1 MPNFNSPLAAF
12 LHWEA
17 QCPDKI
23 FLTQPINGQLLT
35 YTFAQ
40 AGMQARAIAAFL
52 SSQGFSQG
60 SHIAL
65 LSKNCAH
72 WVMAD
77 LAIMMS
83 GHVSIP
89 IYPTLNAQSVEQ
101 ILTHSESKA
110 VIVGK
115 LDDYSGQQA
124 GVIDIPR
131 IGVAAFGVEE
141 QHSWEDLVAQAQPW
155 DGIVE
160 RGEDQLQTI
169 IYTSGTTGNPKGVMH
184 TVGNFMTS
192 ISTLKDIL
200 KLHEHARFFSYL
212 PLAHVA
218 ERLIWTY
225 ALTLGGHVRFPESL
239 ETFAADLE
247 ATQPE
252 AFFAVPRIWTKFQ
265 EKILEKIPQKKLST
279 LLSIPIISGII
290 KSKLQ
295 KKLGLKH
302 SKITLSAAAPLSKD
316 VIEWYQTIGIEILQV
331 YGMTEDCCI
340 SHFNLKGANK
350 VGTVGKPLPGVKVK
364 FSPEGEILLKNDCL
378 MKGYFKAPEMTS
390 EVLDA
395 EGYLH
400 TGDMGEYDYDGY
412 LSITGR
418 AKDQFKTDKGK
429 YIAPAPIE
437 LIVGESPYIEQI
449 CIVGTSIPQPIG
461 LVVLSEHGNEKPM
474 EELIPSLEE
483 SIAAVNPR
491 LEKHERIEKIVV
503 MKDNWSVENGLMT
516 PTLKLRR
523 NRIEKRYQSQYPS
536 WFGEQGQIVFE
547 R

>member
-1 MPNFNSPLAAF
+1 MHVFSSPLKAF
-12 LHWEA
+12 LHWESE
-17 QCPDKI
+17 CPNKVMM
-23 FLTQPINGQLLT
+23 TQPIDGQLH
-35 YTFAQ
+35 TFTFEEV
-40 AGMQARAIAAFL
+40 GRQARAIADFL
-52 SSQGFSQG
+52 LAQNFPPG
-60 SHIAL
+60 SHVAL

-72 WVMAD
+72 WLMAD

-89 IYPTLNAQSVEQ
+89 IYPTLNDASVNQ
-101 ILTHSESKA
+101 ILTHSESRA
-110 VIVGK
+110 LIVGK
-115 LDDYSGQQA
+115 LDDYASQRP
-124 GVIDIPR
+124 GVPDIPR
-131 IGVAAFGVEE
+131 IGVEAFGINE
-141 QHSWEDLVAQAQPW
+141 QHSWEQLVNETETSISMP
-155 DGIVE
+155 DPSP
-160 RGEDQLQTI
+160 DQLHTI

-192 ISTLKDIL
+192 IHTLKDIL
-200 KLHEHARFFSYL
+200 KLHNHARFFSYL

-225 ALTLGGHVRFPESL
+225 ALALGGHIRFPESL
-239 ETFAADLE
+239 DTFGADLE

-265 EKILEKIPQKKLST
+265 EKILEKIPQKKLTT
-279 LLSIPIISGII
+279 LLSIPILSGII

-302 SKITLSAAAPLSKD
+302 SKVTLSAAAPLAKE

-350 VGTVGKPLPGVKVK
+350 IGTVGKPLPGVKVK

-378 MKGYFKAPEMTS
+378 MKGYFKAPEMTAQ
-390 EVLDA
+390 VLDTD
-395 EGYLH
+395 GYLH

-429 YIAPAPIE
+429 YISPSPIE
-437 LIVGESPYIEQI
+437 LIVSENPYIEQI
-449 CIVGTSIPQPIG
+449 CIVGTGIPQPIG
-461 LVVLSEHGNEKPM
+461 LVVLSEHGNEKPV

-491 LEKHERIEKIVV
+491 LEKHERLEKIII

-523 NRIEKRYQSQYPS
+523 NQIEKRYQGQYQL
-536 WFGEQGQIVFE
+536 WFDESETIVFE

>member
-1 MPNFNSPLAAF
+1 MPNFDSPLQAF

-23 FLTQPINGQLLT
+23 FLSQPIDGQLHT

-40 AGMQARAIAAFL
+40 AGEQARAIAGFL
-52 SSQGFSQG
+52 SAQGFPQG

-72 WVMAD
+72 WLMAD

-89 IYPTLNAQSVEQ
+89 IYPTLNADSIRQ

-110 VIVGK
+110 IIVGK
-115 LDDYSGQQA
+115 LDDYPGQQA
-124 GVIDIPR
+124 GVTDIPR
-131 IGVAAFGVEE
+131 IGVNAFGIAE
-141 QHSWEDLVAQAQPW
+141 QYTWEDLVAQSDGW
-155 DGIVE
+155 DQIVE
-160 RGEDQLQTI
+160 RDSEQLQTI

-184 TVGNFMTS
+184 TIGNFMTS
-192 ISTLKDIL
+192 IGTLKDIL
-200 KLHEHARFFSYL
+200 NLHEHARFFSYL

-225 ALTLGGHVRFPESL
+225 ALSLGGHIRFPESL
-239 ETFAADLE
+239 DTFAADLE

-279 LLSIPIISGII
+279 LLSIPILSGII

-350 VGTVGKPLPGVKVK
+350 VGTVGKALPGVKVK

-378 MKGYFKAPEMTS
+378 MKGYYKAPEMTAQ
-390 EVLDA
+390 VLDQ

-400 TGDMGEYDYDGY
+400 TGDLGEYDYDGY

-429 YIAPAPIE
+429 YISPAPIE
-437 LIVGESPYIEQI
+437 LIIAESPYIEQI

-491 LEKHERIEKIVV
+491 LEKHERIDTIVV

-516 PTLKLRR
+516 PTLKLKR
-523 NRIEKRYQSQYPS
+523 NMIEKRYKGQYAI
-536 WFGEQGQIVFE
+536 WFDEPDQIVFE